1 MTRFAAIALALLATG
16 AAHAAGPAEQFAG
29 ALDSIDGL
37 LATLTATWE
46 PALIAVATDLLLTLL
61 GIGLFIR
68 FSTLL
73 FQGQDFGAYVLE
85 LIKVAAIGGFYTAA
99 IRWAPEAAEVV
110 IDSFTGAA
118 QMAMGFL
125 PDLRPGAI
133 FLRATTTAQELVN
146 AASLAETV
154 PISLIALVIVLFV
167 TLMAGYLLIVLA
179 ETYIV
184 TTAGIVLLA
193 FGGLNWTEDFA
204 KRYMIYVVSVGAKL
218 FTLYLT
224 LGFCLSMFEAAQASP
239 DANLLE
245 LCLSLAG
252 TAFLGGML
260 TITIPGMVQG
270 IVNGSSIG
278 MGTGAIMTMG
288 TMAGNVAAKAAMGA
302 VKTTMGARAATGA
315 AVASMGAKSVRE
327 AVAMAGGGAG
337 GAVKVGGTVTRDATK
352 AMMNA
357 FGHRTA
363 PAGSIVGE
371 LRGMR
376 AAAEAMRDSPPPPP
390 GGGKPD

>member
-1 MTRFAAIALALLATG
+1 MIRLAIIALALLAASAG
-16 AAHAAGPAEQFAG
+16 HAAAGPAEDFG
-29 ALDSIDGL
+29 RVLDGIDRQ
-37 LATLTATWE
+37 LAAITATWE
-46 PALIAVATDLLLTLL
+46 PALIEIASDLLLTLL

-68 FSTLL
+68 FATLL
-73 FQGQDFGAYVLE
+73 FQGQDFSAYVFE

-99 IRWAPEAAEVV
+99 IQWAPEAAEVV

-118 QMAMGFL
+118 QMAIGFL
-125 PDLRPGAI
+125 PDIRPGAI
-133 FLRATTTAQELVN
+133 FVSAIDTVMNMVDKAT
-146 AASLAETV
+146 LAETV
-154 PISLIALVIVLFV
+154 PVMLIGAVTAVFSVLMSAYF
-167 TLMAGYLLIVLA
+167 LLVLA

-184 TTAGIVLLA
+184 TVGGIVLLA

-218 FTLYLT
+218 FALYLT
-224 LGFCLSMFEAAQASP
+224 LGFSLLLFQSAQTDTTNIFETVLALACAAV
-239 DANLLE
+239 
-245 LCLSLAG
+245 
-252 TAFLGGML
+252 LGALL
-260 TITIPGMVQG
+260 TISIPGMVQG

-315 AVASMGAKSVRE
+315 AVAGMGATSVRE
-327 AVAMAGGGAG
+327 AVAKAGGGAG
-337 GAVKVGGTVTRDATK
+337 GAVKVGGTVTRNATK

-357 FGHRTA
+357 FGHKA
-363 PAGSIVGE
+363 SPAGSVLGE

>member
-1 MTRFAAIALALLATG
+1 MTRIAVIAVALLAAGTT
-16 AAHAAGPAEQFAG
+16 HAAGPAEQFAG
-29 ALDSIDGL
+29 TLNSIDGL

-46 PALIAVATDLLLTLL
+46 PALIEIASDLLLALL
-61 GIGLFIR
+61 AIGLFIR

-73 FQGQDFGAYVLE
+73 FQGQDFGAYALE
-85 LIKVAAIGGFYTAA
+85 LIKVAAVGGFYTAA

-110 IDSFTGAA
+110 VDSFTGAA
-118 QMAMGFL
+118 QMAIGFL
-125 PDLRPGAI
+125 PDIRPGAI
-133 FLRATTTAQELVN
+133 FLDATTTAQELVD

-167 TLMAGYLLIVLA
+167 TLMAGYLLLVLA
-179 ETYIV
+179 EIYIV
-184 TTAGIVLLA
+184 TTGGIVLLA

-204 KRYMIYVVSVGAKL
+204 RRYMIYVVSVGAKL
-218 FTLYLT
+218 FALYLT
-224 LGFCLSMFEAAQASP
+224 LGFSLSMFEAAQASP

-315 AVASMGAKSVRE
+315 AVAGMGATSVRE
-327 AVAMAGGGAG
+327 AVAKAGGGAG
-337 GAVKVGGTVTRDATK
+337 GAAKVGRAAASMGARGVL
-352 AMMNA
+352 NA
-357 FGHRTA
+357 FGHRMA
-363 PAGSIVGE
+363 PAGSMVGE
-371 LRGMR
+371 LKGLR